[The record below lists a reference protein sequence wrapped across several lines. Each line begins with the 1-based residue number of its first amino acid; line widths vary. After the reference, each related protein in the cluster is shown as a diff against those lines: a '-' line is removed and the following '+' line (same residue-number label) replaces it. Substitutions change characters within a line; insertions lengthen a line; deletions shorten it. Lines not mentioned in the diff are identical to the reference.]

1 VLSLRGRSSGK
12 RELTFFKALR
22 TDFFFHQSTRKNTI
36 LFLLGAHRKI
46 AKEEEWRDH
55 PETRRMTSRIIAK
68 GATRAEAE

>member
-1 VLSLRGRSSGK
+1 MLSLRGRSSGK
-12 RELTFFKALR
+12 RELTFSKHEQI
-22 TDFFFHQSTRKNTI
+22 FFSNNQRAKTHTFFIRR
-36 LFLLGAHRKI
+36 ARKI

>member
-1 VLSLRGRSSGK
+1 M
-12 RELTFFKALR
+12 
-22 TDFFFHQSTRKNTI
+22 RKNTI